1 MHASLVRRQLGGL
14 IPPKIASPGL
24 LVRSL
29 YQKATRKAPAKFVL
43 FYLSLEVLATAFR
56 RS

>member
-14 IPPKIASPGL
+14 IPPKIATPS
-24 LVRSL
+24 LVVGRRLL
-29 YQKATRKAPAKFVL
+29 YQPLFVPTL
-43 FYLSLEVLATAFR
+43 IDLVFSLEGLVLVLH